1 MRIVRPML
9 LRAVRSAALRACL
22 GAMVLAGCQTTG
34 TAPTAAAPPPKGT
47 ASKPAVPPSTDSA
60 DFAQW
65 LAGLRA
71 EAVAQG
77 IRPTTVDRAFAR
89 VRLSPRIIELDS
101 AQPEFTRMVWSY
113 LDSAV
118 SDARVQKG
126 RAKIQENSALFAR
139 VSREYGVPA
148 EILAAFWGVESDF
161 GRDTGTFAVVDALTT
176 LAFNGRRAAYFRSEL
191 LVALKILDSGDI
203 APERM
208 TGSWAG
214 AMGQTQ
220 FMPTIFQRYAVDED
234 GDGRRDIWTSMP
246 DVLASTA
253 RFVRGNN
260 WQPGE
265 RWGDEVRL
273 PAGFPY
279 DQAELTVVK
288 PVSEWRRMGVRLMNG
303 AEPDGDA
310 TPAAILLLAG
320 AEGPA
325 FLVRENFRA
334 IMRYNPST
342 SYALAVALLADRM
355 AGRSGIIAP
364 WPRHEQPLS
373 KDERLELQQRLAD
386 MGYEPGNPDGIIG
399 PSTRN
404 AARRFQTAAGMVPDG
419 FVTKAL
425 LERMRRGG

>member
-1 MRIVRPML
+1 ML
-9 LRAVRSAALRACL
+9 LRTVRSAALRACL
-22 GAMVLAGCQTTG
+22 GALVLTGCQT
-34 TAPTAAAPPPKGT
+34 TAAAPPPKGT
-47 ASKPAVPPSTDSA
+47 APKPAVPPSTSSPSTSSQ
-60 DFAQW
+60 DFAEW
-65 LAGLRA
+65 LAGLKA

-77 IRPTTVDRAFAR
+77 IRPATFDRAFAR
-89 VRLSPRIIELDS
+89 VRLSPRIVELDS
-101 AQPEFTRMVWSY
+101 SQPEFTRMVWSY

-139 VSREYGVPA
+139 VSREYGVPT

-161 GRDTGTFAVVDALTT
+161 GRDTGTFPVVDALTT

-234 GDGRRDIWTSMP
+234 GDGRRDIWNSMP

-279 DQAELTVVK
+279 DQAELTITK

-303 AEPDGDA
+303 SAPAGDD

-320 AEGPA
+320 AGGPA

-342 SYALAVALLADRM
+342 SYALAVAVLADRL
-355 AGRSGIIAP
+355 AGRGGVTAP

-399 PSTRN
+399 PATRN

-425 LERMRRGG
+425 LERLRQGS

>member
-1 MRIVRPML
+1 ML
-9 LRAVRSAALRACL
+9 IRAVRSAALRACL
-22 GAMVLAGCQTTG
+22 GAVVLTGCQTTA
-34 TAPTAAAPPPKGT
+34 TLPTAAAPPPKGT
-47 ASKPAVPPSTDSA
+47 AAKPAPP
-60 DFAQW
+60 AQTQNFSEW
-65 LAGLRA
+65 LAGLKA

-77 IRPTTVDRAFAR
+77 IRPATVDRAFAR
-89 VRLSPRIIELDS
+89 VRLSDRIIELDS
-101 AQPEFTRMVWSY
+101 SQPEFTRMVWSY

-126 RAKIQENSALFAR
+126 RGKIQENAALFTR
-139 VSREYGVPA
+139 VSREYGVPS

-161 GRDTGTFAVVDALTT
+161 GRDTGTFPVVDALTT
-176 LAFNGRRAAYFRSEL
+176 LAFNGRRASYFRSEL

-234 GDGRRDIWTSMP
+234 GDGRRDIWNSMP

-279 DQAELTVVK
+279 DQAELTITK

-303 AEPDGDA
+303 AEPEGDG
-310 TPAAILLLAG
+310 TPASILLLAG

-355 AGRSGIIAP
+355 AGRSGVATS

-373 KDERLELQQRLAD
+373 KDERLELQQRLATL
-386 MGYEPGNPDGIIG
+386 GYEPGTVDGIIG
-399 PSTRN
+399 AATRT
-404 AARRFQTAAGMVPDG
+404 AARRFQTAAGLTPDG
-419 FVTKAL
+419 FVTKSL
-425 LERMRRGG
+425 LERLRQAS